1 MEDNEE
7 FFLKK
12 EIESLKDE
20 NRQLSKKLGSKR
32 YKLIDSVVDT
42 AYKIVPKIPKRKKK
56 VVKHKVS
63 NKNRNFEKKR
73 VDIINHNFYDWRSE
87 ERRVGKGVVQRVV
100 VGGGGGG

>member
-1 MEDNEE
+1 MIGGLMEDNEE

-63 NKNRNFEKKR
+63 NKNRNFEKK
-73 VDIINHNFYDWRSE
+73 
-87 ERRVGKGVVQRVV
+87 G
-100 VGGGGGG
+100 